1 MRLSFLCPN
10 PVPGLDPAVLKL
22 SIWKELLHAF
32 RDKHVFIYTF
42 LVPVVLYP
50 LIVIMAFDFISLK
63 EAAREKS
70 VKQIGLAGKLSDY
83 DPAQRKAIDCLFANK
98 DFKRYKPEA
107 NTQADLD
114 WLIARGAISGY
125 VTKGKNKQ
133 NGFGL
138 AMVINHDLNGIA
150 LVAAAN
156 ETVDKW
162 YDQTVRE
169 AYKQKGLSPFN
180 ARPFKVK
187 LQDSAPDQKGIF
199 SLALAFFVFSILYL
213 SLGAAYPAIFVSAE
227 ESEFFTL
234 DTIRIVPASAWSMML
249 GKWWSVSAIAFL
261 SAVLNLVSMLAVSV
275 FLSQQAGNLIKGF
288 SLKSEFA
295 LPATS
300 YAWLFVAYVALS
312 LTIAACMILT
322 ASLCRSVRSAQ
333 QWVSIPLSLFIFIP
347 VLALYPKN
355 ILSEKTALVPLM
367 NLVLMVKACVVGEIS
382 PPLFYTAM
390 GISLCLAAVCLYL
403 AKKILFDMETDPLK
417 LVSYLVRQNK
427 KA

>member
-50 LIVIMAFDFISLK
+50 LIVIMAFDFISLR

-70 VKQIGLAGKLSDY
+70 VKQIGLDGKLSDY
-83 DPAQRKAIDCLFANK
+83 DPAQRRAIDCLFANK
-98 DFKRYKPEA
+98 DFKRYEPEA

-213 SLGAAYPAIFVSAE
+213 SLGAAYPAI
-227 ESEFFTL
+227 
-234 DTIRIVPASAWSMML
+234 
-249 GKWWSVSAIAFL
+249 SV
-261 SAVLNLVSMLAVSV
+261 
-275 FLSQQAGNLIKGF
+275 
-288 SLKSEFA
+288 
-295 LPATS
+295 
-300 YAWLFVAYVALS
+300 
-312 LTIAACMILT
+312 
-322 ASLCRSVRSAQ
+322 
-333 QWVSIPLSLFIFIP
+333 
-347 VLALYPKN
+347 
-355 ILSEKTALVPLM
+355 
-367 NLVLMVKACVVGEIS
+367 
-382 PPLFYTAM
+382 
-390 GISLCLAAVCLYL
+390 
-403 AKKILFDMETDPLK
+403 
-417 LVSYLVRQNK
+417 
-427 KA
+427 

>member
-1 MRLSFLCPN
+1 MRLSRS
-10 PVPGLDPAVLKL
+10 GLDHLTVLKL

-50 LIVIMAFDFISLK
+50 LIVIMAFDFISLR

-70 VKQIGLAGKLSDY
+70 VRQIAVAGKLSDY
-83 DPAQRKAIDCLFANK
+83 DESERKAIDCVFANK
-98 DFKRYKPEA
+98 DFKRYEPPA
-107 NTQADLD
+107 GASPDLD

-125 VTKGKNKQ
+125 VTKGKDKQ

-156 ETVDKW
+156 ESVDKW
-162 YDQTVRE
+162 YDKTVRE
-169 AYKQKGLSPFN
+169 AYKQKELSPFN

-213 SLGAAYPAIFVSAE
+213 SLGAAYPAISVSAE
-227 ESEFFTL
+227 ESEFHTL

-261 SAVLNLVSMLAVSV
+261 SAVLNLVSMLSVSV
-275 FLSQQAGNLIKGF
+275 FLSQQAGKLMKG
-288 SLKSEFA
+288 LTLEKEFA
-295 LPATS
+295 LSATS
-300 YAWLFVAYVALS
+300 YIWLFVAYIALS

-355 ILSEKTALVPLM
+355 ILDERTAMVPLM
-367 NLVLMVKACVVGEIS
+367 DLVLMVKACVVGEIS
-382 PPLFYTAM
+382 PPLFFASM
-390 GISLCLAAVCLYL
+390 GVSLGLAAICLYL
-403 AKKILFDMETDPLK
+403 AKKILFDMENEPLK
-417 LVSYLVRQNK
+417 LVSHLVGRK
-427 KA
+427 KEGKA